1 MSTVG
6 ESDAHMSNVESR
18 RTEQPGKPTRARNR
32 RAVPLRAV
40 LSVAIAVLV
49 VVAGLAP
56 PGARAAGEKL
66 TSANFSGPAGA
77 THYQLYVPS
86 SYSPAT
92 AVPLVVALHG
102 CTQTADSFRQL
113 TRWDTLAEAK
123 GFIVVFPEQD
133 TDSNSLGRWNFFADA
148 SMHRGGGDAARIA
161 AVTSLIENTYNV
173 DPGRVYVNGLS
184 AGGGMASVMAATYPD
199 YFAAIGIGSGCEYA
213 ATAACAGYQSA
224 DPKQAAQAAYREMG
238 ARAHLMP
245 FIDFQ
250 GDKDTTVPPVNADQR
265 VQQWLLTNDL
275 ADDGTANRSVA
286 TTAASTASGGSG
298 SRTYTISTYRDKAK
312 NELGTRWVVHG
323 MTHAW
328 SGGNA
333 SLPYSDAA
341 GPDETAAMYEFFMR
355 HPDPSLTRPAPPA
368 ENQPTLPSAPSSP
381 GPAATPSTSSTS
393 GHVRVPT
400 VSKLKL
406 LHGRITFTL
415 SGPGSATLR
424 LRQRV
429 TGHCPT
435 GSHKARRCTRYSTK
449 ATIARTVTNAGRVTI
464 TVPKR
469 VHGHRLPRGHYRA
482 TITPADPAGH
492 TGTSR
497 TLVVVVH

>member
-1 MSTVG
+1 
-6 ESDAHMSNVESR
+6 
-18 RTEQPGKPTRARNR
+18 
-32 RAVPLRAV
+32 
-40 LSVAIAVLV
+40 
-49 VVAGLAP
+49 
-56 PGARAAGEKL
+56 
-66 TSANFSGPAGA
+66 
-77 THYQLYVPS
+77 
-86 SYSPAT
+86 
-92 AVPLVVALHG
+92 
-102 CTQTADSFRQL
+102 
-113 TRWDTLAEAK
+113 
-123 GFIVVFPEQD
+123 
-133 TDSNSLGRWNFFADA
+133 
-148 SMHRGGGDAARIA
+148 
-161 AVTSLIENTYNV
+161 
-173 DPGRVYVNGLS
+173 
-184 AGGGMASVMAATYPD
+184 
-199 YFAAIGIGSGCEYA
+199 
-213 ATAACAGYQSA
+213 
-224 DPKQAAQAAYREMG
+224 MG

-341 GPDETAAMYEFFMR
+341 GPGRDRRDVRVLHAPPRPVTDASGTPRREPADAAVGTIIAGPGGDTVHVVDER
-355 HPDPSLTRPAPPA
+355 TRP
-368 ENQPTLPSAPSSP
+368 SA
-381 GPAATPSTSSTS
+381 
-393 GHVRVPT
+393 HRV
-400 VSKLKL
+400 KLKL

-435 GSHKARRCTRYSTK
+435 GSPRLAAALATR
-449 ATIARTVTNAGRVTI
+449 
-464 TVPKR
+464 
-469 VHGHRLPRGHYRA
+469 PRQR
-482 TITPADPAGH
+482 
-492 TGTSR
+492 SR
-497 TLVVVVH
+497 GP